1 MTNKSFHPQLPFCI
15 PKRAEPLSASTHES
29 DTQKKIVMEAAILDI
44 TPIEIAQAMEK
55 PAKHGEL

>member
-1 MTNKSFHPQLPFCI
+1 MNKSSYPQPPLYI
-15 PKRAEPLSASTHES
+15 PKKVEPLSGSKHES